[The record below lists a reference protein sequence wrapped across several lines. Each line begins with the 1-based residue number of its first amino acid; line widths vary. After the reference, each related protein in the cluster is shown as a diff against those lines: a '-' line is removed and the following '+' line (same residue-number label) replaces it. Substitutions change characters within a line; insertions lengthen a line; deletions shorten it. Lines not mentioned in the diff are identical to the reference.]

1 MCVVHLLFGINV
13 FDKFKYS
20 KKEHTYIYNHNQ
32 QNLIY
37 DLRSREILLRQGLG
51 L

>member
-20 KKEHTYIYNHNQ
+20 KKEHISIY
-32 QNLIY
+32 
-37 DLRSREILLRQGLG
+37 QGLG